1 MPRTAFNGRSFL
13 FGFAGSSAVALAAS
27 FAGQSSAAV
36 PVATVAASA
45 ANILVVGES
54 LRAAGQAS
62 GGGTRAMDWELDFR
76 PGALRLFT
84 DTTDGKAYWYFT
96 YHVVNRSG
104 REHMWAPRFEF
115 FTDKGA
121 IHLSGR
127 EIPSRVTEAVIA
139 LLGNAL
145 LEDQNQIIGQLLI
158 GEEHAKDGVVLWPAD
173 DSEVTEFT
181 VFVTGA
187 SGKVRKVPD
196 PKSGQ
201 PRVERWTLRFN
212 YLVPG
217 DALKRGSKPVE
228 PTNADE
234 DLKEGA
240 ERRTDWGVWLW
251 R

>member
-1 MPRTAFNGRSFL
+1 MRPTHLPTRRSAGHFL
-13 FGFAGSSAVALAAS
+13 
-27 FAGQSSAAV
+27 GQTL
-36 PVATVAASA
+36 ATVASVALLATAGLA
-45 ANILVVGES
+45 A
-54 LRAAGQAS
+54 AAGTTAPQAS
-62 GGGTRAMDWELDFR
+62 KAIGQPVSRAMDWELDFR
-76 PGALRLFT
+76 PGPLRMYV
-84 DTTDGKAYWYFT
+84 DPVDSKPYWYFT
-96 YHVVNRSG
+96 YHVVNRTG
-104 REHMWAPRFEF
+104 REHMWAPRFEL

-121 IHLSGR
+121 IHTSGR
-127 EIPSRVTEAVIA
+127 EIPSRVTQAVLS
-139 LLGNAL
+139 LLGNPL

-173 DSEVTEFT
+173 DGDFTELT

-196 PKSGQ
+196 PKSGD
-201 PRVERWTLRFN
+201 PRVERWTIRFN
-212 YLVPG
+212 YLIPG
-217 DALKRGSKPVE
+217 NALDRGSKAVS